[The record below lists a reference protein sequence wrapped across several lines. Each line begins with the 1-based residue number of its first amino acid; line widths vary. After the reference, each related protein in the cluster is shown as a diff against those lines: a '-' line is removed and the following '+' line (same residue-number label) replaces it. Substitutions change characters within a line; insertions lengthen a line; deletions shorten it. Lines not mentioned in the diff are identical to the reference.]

1 MLVAEKY
8 EQFVLGETKISQ
20 DAIAKARSDYQ
31 YQYARTPQLLRLHHA
46 AYRDLLIE
54 CLAEIQKHLD
64 HRFYDTKTIQGL
76 EIVPDPTLGENEWRV
91 GCSEE
96 KVYEK

>member
-20 DAIAKARSDYQ
+20 DAIAKARSDYG
-31 YQYARTPQLLRLHHA
+31 YRYARTPQLLRLNHA
-46 AYRDLLIE
+46 AYRDLL
-54 CLAEIQKHLD
+54 AELD
-64 HRFYDTKTIQGL
+64 HRYYDIKTIQGL
-76 EIVPDPTLGENEWRV
+76 EIAPDPTLGENEWRV

>member
-20 DAIAKARSDYQ
+20 DAIAKARNDYR

-46 AYRDLLIE
+46 AYRDLLVE
-54 CLAEIQKHLD
+54 LD
-64 HRFYDTKTIQGL
+64 HRFYDMKTVQGL